1 MSHLEKKNFHTFINP
16 SHCSHGQ
23 RGLLRLVT
31 DPDIDHVVLQRYRMQ
46 KWWKTSSKISKEGLK
61 SQLICGRSM
70 FHAGNPS
77 KQYKNLQGKNLS
89 FSEDSRILKTH
100 TMLNK
105 PQLVR

>member
-1 MSHLEKKNFHTFINP
+1 MSHLEKKNFPTFTNP

-31 DPDIDHVVLQRYRMQ
+31 DPDIDHVILQIENA
-46 KWWKTSSKISKEGLK
+46 KVVETSGKISKEGLE

-77 KQYKNLQGKNLS
+77 KQQKAARVKPKLQ
-89 FSEDSRILKTH
+89 
-100 TMLNK
+100 
-105 PQLVR
+105 